1 MIEEKDKI
9 GKGIETQDEIDL
21 FEIIGILWKRKKL
34 IILITITITV
44 LAIVYSLVAT
54 PVYKATAKI
63 IPVSSQRSTFSIP
76 SELIGIAGMF
86 GLGGTAGG
94 AEIIK
99 AVLGSRELAK
109 LVIKKQDLKRF
120 IYPNVWDEK
129 TGEPKVSPEKI
140 PQDDEIA
147 EQFLKNFLKITEN
160 QREKTIEIS
169 VMFPKHSTLSA
180 IVANEVIDSLQTILN
195 QKAYTNAKRN
205 RLFIEEQV
213 NIAKKN
219 LQMAEDEFREFQEK
233 YNAVAIDKQMEES
246 IKLYAEL
253 VGMLSEREVKL
264 GVLKKI
270 TTPDNPEAIA
280 LEHEIREIKR
290 KLKELEEG
298 QKKADLKG
306 YVLDPTKKII
316 IPIENVPNLAI
327 EYIRRRRELEIQ
339 NEIYKVLLTSLEKAK
354 IEEAKED
361 VSFQVIDYAYPPRYR
376 FKPKRKLIVAVAFT
390 SSLLLGIFLALLIES
405 IDKRKK
411 QQS

>member
-1 MIEEKDKI
+1 MMEEENKMQKP
-9 GKGIETQDEIDL
+9 IETQDEIDL
-21 FEIIGILWKRKKL
+21 LEIAGIIWKRKKL
-34 IILITITITV
+34 IILITITITI
-44 LAIVYSLVAT
+44 LALVYSLVAT
-54 PVYKATAKI
+54 PFYKATAKI
-63 IPVSSQRSTFSIP
+63 IPISSQKSIIP
-76 SELIGIAGMF
+76 AELIGIAGML
-86 GLGGTAGG
+86 GVGGGTAGG
-94 AEIIK
+94 SEIIR

-120 IYPNVWDEK
+120 IYPKVWDEK
-129 TGEPKVSPEKI
+129 TGELKANSEKI
-140 PQDDEIA
+140 PQEDEIA
-147 EQFLKNFLKITEN
+147 ELFLKNFLKTTEN
-160 QREKTIEIS
+160 PKEKTIEIS
-169 VMFPKHSTLSA
+169 VIFPKHSTLSA

-219 LQMAEDEFREFQEK
+219 LQMAEDEFRDFQEK

-298 QKKADLKG
+298 QKKAELKG

-339 NEIYKVLLTSLEKAK
+339 NETYKVLLTSLEKAK

-361 VSFQVIDYAYPPRYR
+361 ISFQVIDYAYPPRYR
-376 FKPKRKLIVAVAFT
+376 FKPKRKITVAVAFT
-390 SSLLLGIFLALLIES
+390 ASLIFGVFLALLLES
-405 IDKRKK
+405 IDKRRK
-411 QQS
+411 QL